1 MSAGRGYRQHLVVL
15 GARDSRP
22 TRLDVRWLGKA
33 RRTSGT
39 SFGWIAN
46 MKEFLK
52 KLWKDE
58 EGAEVVEWVLVA
70 AGLAAVAVAVY
81 ATTLKTE
88 LGTAMGNLST
98 FVGTNSTPNP

>member
-1 MSAGRGYRQHLVVL
+1 
-15 GARDSRP
+15 
-22 TRLDVRWLGKA
+22 
-33 RRTSGT
+33 
-39 SFGWIAN
+39 

-81 ATTLKTE
+81 ATTLKKD

-98 FVGTNSTPNP
+98 FVGTNSTPTP

>member
-39 SFGWIAN
+39 SFGWRAN
-46 MKEFLK
+46 VKEFLK

-58 EGAEVVEWVLVA
+58 EGAETVEWVLVA
-70 AGLAAVAVAVY
+70 GALALIASTVY
-81 ATTLKTE
+81 ATSLKQSLVNAMATISTLVEGAGK
-88 LGTAMGNLST
+88 
-98 FVGTNSTPNP
+98 